1 VSHDHHNHHHTGME
15 AHHTEKKLLVSTAL
29 NLVVSVAEIIG
40 GLFSHSLALI
50 SDSLH
55 NLGDTS
61 ALFIAYLANL
71 ISKKDHDHKKTF
83 GYKRVE
89 ILAALFNA
97 IILVVIVFYLFIEAF
112 HRFRNP
118 EPIKGL
124 VMLII
129 AVIGFLANL
138 ISVVLLK
145 NHAGKN
151 INVRAAYLHLIGDTV
166 SSVAVILTAILIFFF
181 NLYWIDPLVTILLGI
196 YLLKETFMILKEAI
210 DILMQATPEGLDLN
224 DVKKAL
230 EALPE
235 IDNIHHVHVWNLS
248 DQDIHFECHID
259 LKSDLKISETE
270 KIKAQV
276 HEILLNKFNINHV
289 TVQCEYNCCEN
300 KSMIH
305 SG

>member
-1 VSHDHHNHHHTGME
+1 VSHNHQHHHSVDSEGGRTQ
-15 AHHTEKKLLVSTAL
+15 KNLLVSTLL
-29 NLVVSVAEIIG
+29 NLLVSVAEVIG
-40 GLFSHSLALI
+40 GLISHSLALI
-50 SDSLH
+50 SDALH

-71 ISKKDHDHKKTF
+71 ISKKDHTSRKTF

-97 IILVVIVFYLFIEAF
+97 LILLVIIVYLFIEAVQ
-112 HRFRNP
+112 RFRNP
-118 EPIKGL
+118 EPVKGMI
-124 VMLII
+124 MLII
-129 AVIGFLANL
+129 ATIGFLANL

-145 NHAGKN
+145 RHASEN

-166 SSVAVILTAILIFFF
+166 SSVVVIITAVLIYFF
-181 NLYWIDPLVTILLGI
+181 NLYWIDPLVTILLGL
-196 YLLKETFMILKEAI
+196 YLIKETYMILKEAI
-210 DILMQATPEGLDLN
+210 EILMQATPEGLDLN
-224 DVKKAL
+224 EVKKAL
-230 EALPE
+230 ESLPE
-235 IDNIHHVHVWNLS
+235 IDNIHHVHVWNLN

-270 KIKAQV
+270 SIKSRV

-289 TVQCEYNCCEN
+289 TVQYEYNCCQN

-305 SG
+305 T